1 MANPFLGGGAIA
13 VGQAPGPV
21 ALPITGSVTRTVIA
35 DNGPDVQ
42 IYEADCDLASWST
55 ITYTSNTMHGS
66 ATPYYRSCNGASASV
81 AAFNDLTGKA
91 SGNVSAAATFARFL
105 AAPGTILAGSTSV
118 LAWSVP
124 GASSLTVDGGVGTVG
139 GPSQTRDVTPGATT
153 TYALAQGMT
162 PRGTAT
168 VTVATTTT
176 TTSEAPTTTSTILPQ
191 TSTTTTTSTT
201 LPAGCGTPSV
211 SFASLICRLDA
222 LLASVQAAPDLGTTK
237 AALVNGVTAA
247 RTKTQSAEAS
257 ANAGSTRPANNAL
270 KKAARKMI
278 DFGHRLRSLRSRKKI
293 PAATRSGLLTQ
304 SQPILDDLK
313 ALRKQL

>member
-1 MANPFLGGGAIA
+1 
-13 VGQAPGPV
+13 
-21 ALPITGSVTRTVIA
+21 
-35 DNGPDVQ
+35 
-42 IYEADCDLASWST
+42 
-55 ITYTSNTMHGS
+55 
-66 ATPYYRSCNGASASV
+66 
-81 AAFNDLTGKA
+81 
-91 SGNVSAAATFARFL
+91 
-105 AAPGTILAGSTSV
+105 V

-139 GPSQTRDVTPGATT
+139 GPSQTRDVAPGATT
-153 TYALAQGMT
+153 TYTLAQGMT

-168 VTVATTTT
+168 VIVA
-176 TTSEAPTTTSTILPQ
+176 TTTSTILPQ

-201 LPAGCGTPSV
+201 LPPGCGTPSV

-237 AALVNGVTAA
+237 NALVNGVTAA
-247 RTKTQSAEAS
+247 RSKTRSAEAS
-257 ANAGSTRPANNAL
+257 ANASSTRPANNAL

-278 DFGHRLRSLRSRKKI
+278 NFGHRLRSLRSRKKI

-304 SQPILDDLK
+304 WQPILDDLK